1 MKKNLFGFK
10 EIQNDKDKD
19 KEQRPKKLKNDFI
32 LIKNISKPYYEDHS
46 YFPKTE
52 MIKIK
57 EKNYNLYNLSKERLE
72 NDELL
77 KNQMIITR
85 VEDDIRDIT
94 PMTGFIKE
102 NGHLINK
109 QHFDNEYM
117 GKDFDEIVKGDKAK
131 VNDNLNK
138 RMNRIRTEFDYP
150 SVWNYHDIF
159 TKKNIKDENMNL
171 ISNLDP
177 NLAFREDPFRLKFE
191 EKMKSLNEIRDRDVK
206 SLSIMLPIEVKKPMA
221 PIKTF
226 KINKYDENIL
236 LNRNREHETIKN
248 LEKINKDF
256 IQINYKNI
264 L

>member
-1 MKKNLFGFK
+1 MIINALVKNTASPY
-10 EIQNDKDKD
+10 END
-19 KEQRPKKLKNDFI
+19 
-32 LIKNISKPYYEDHS
+32 YS
-46 YFPKTE
+46 YFPKSE

-57 EKNYNLYNLSKERLE
+57 QNNYNYFSNFKKE
-72 NDELL
+72 DED
-77 KNQMIITR
+77 N
-85 VEDDIRDIT
+85 
-94 PMTGFIKE
+94 
-102 NGHLINK
+102 INK
-109 QHFDNEYM
+109 ELTTSKQKNDDARSLKPSSGYLKEKGYIVNGQHFSNDYVKN
-117 GKDFDEIVKGDKAK
+117 DFYDTIIGYDKG
-131 VNDNLNK
+131 NSINQLNK

>member
-150 SVWNYHDIF
+150 SIWNYHDIYSN
-159 TKKNIKDENMNL
+159 KPAKPMNL
-171 ISNLDP
+171 NLIKNLDP
-177 NLAFREDPFRLKFE
+177 NLAFREDPFKRILE
-191 EKMKSLNEIRDRDVK
+191 EKMKKEDMLNNQDIK
-206 SLSIMLPIEVKKPMA
+206 SIYLTIPIEVNKPMA

-226 KINKYDENIL
+226 EINNYDSL
-236 LNRNREHETIKN
+236 LKGKDKEHETIKN
-248 LEKINKDF
+248 LELLNKDY
-256 IQINYKNI
+256 IKVKYKNI